1 MTIRNV
7 RILVFILA
15 PITIVGLCIAV
26 IFALGFPPKFYV
38 VVSESMIP
46 TLRTGDAILISTDD
60 ATCST
65 FNCLKVGDII
75 VFEPNSR
82 STDSQPGEILVH
94 RVQAIGLDANN
105 QRVLRTKGDANP
117 NSDNQR
123 VLRTKGDANPNSIE
137 TVDYPITENQYV
149 GKVIYVIPYLGV
161 ILMYFDLLARVFIQP
176 VLYLVIGAVVATVL
190 LLEYQK
196 RINLKINSRKRR
208 SKWANI
214 FKDDP

>member
-1 MTIRNV
+1 MTVRNL

-15 PITIVGLCIAV
+15 PLTIVGFSIAV
-26 IFALGFPPKFYV
+26 IFALGFPSKFYV

-46 TLRTGDAILISTDD
+46 TLRTGDAILISSDD
-60 ATCST
+60 ATCSS

-82 STDSQPGEILVH
+82 PKDSQPGEIIVH
-94 RVQAIGLDANN
+94 RVQAIGLDA
-105 QRVLRTKGDANP
+105 
-117 NSDNQR
+117 DNQR

-137 TVDYPITENQYV
+137 VVDYPITKNQYI

-161 ILMYFDLLARVFIQP
+161 ILMYLDLLAKVFIQP
-176 VLYLVIGAVVATVL
+176 VLYIILGAVVTTVI

-196 RINLKINSRKRR
+196 RWNLRTNSRKRK
-208 SKWANI
+208 SKWANV
-214 FKDDP
+214 FRGDS

>member
-1 MTIRNV
+1 MTVRNV

-15 PITIVGLCIAV
+15 PLTIVGLCIAI

-46 TLRTGDAILISTDD
+46 TLRTGDAILISSDD

-82 STDSQPGEILVH
+82 PKDSQPGEIIVH
-94 RVQAIGLDANN
+94 RVQAIGLDA
-105 QRVLRTKGDANP
+105 
-117 NSDNQR
+117 DNQR

-176 VLYLVIGAVVATVL
+176 VLYIIIGAVVATVL

-196 RINLKINSRKRR
+196 RINLKANSRKRR

-214 FKDDP
+214 FRDDP

>member
-1 MTIRNV
+1 MTVRNV
-7 RILVFILA
+7 RNLVFILA
-15 PITIVGLCIAV
+15 PITIVGLSIAV

-46 TLRTGDAILISTDD
+46 TLRTGDAILISSDD

-82 STDSQPGEILVH
+82 SKDSQPGEIIVH
-94 RVQAIGLDANN
+94 RVQAIGLDA
-105 QRVLRTKGDANP
+105 
-117 NSDNQR
+117 DNQR

-196 RINLKINSRKRR
+196 RWNLKVNSRKRR

-214 FKDDP
+214 FRDDP

>member
-1 MTIRNV
+1 MTVRNV
-7 RILVFILA
+7 RVLVFILA

-82 STDSQPGEILVH
+82 STDSQPGEIIVH
-94 RVQAIGLDANN
+94 RVQAIGLDA
-105 QRVLRTKGDANP
+105 
-117 NSDNQR
+117 DNQR

-196 RINLKINSRKRR
+196 RINLKVNSRKRR

>member
-1 MTIRNV
+1 MTVLNV

-15 PITIVGLCIAV
+15 PLTIVGLCIAV
-26 IFALGFPPKFYV
+26 IFTLGFPPKFYV

-46 TLRTGDAILISTDD
+46 TLRTGDAILISSDD

-82 STDSQPGEILVH
+82 PKDSQPGEIIVH
-94 RVQAIGLDANN
+94 RVQAIGLDA
-105 QRVLRTKGDANP
+105 
-117 NSDNQR
+117 DNQR

-137 TVDYPITENQYV
+137 TVDYLITENQYV

-176 VLYLVIGAVVATVL
+176 VLYIIIGAVVATVL

-196 RINLKINSRKRR
+196 RINLKANSRKRR

-214 FKDDP
+214 FRDDP

>member
-1 MTIRNV
+1 MKARNL
-7 RILVFILA
+7 RILIFILA
-15 PITIVGLCIAV
+15 PLTIVGLCIAV
-26 IFALGFPPKFYV
+26 LFALGFPPKFYV

-46 TLRTGDAILISTDD
+46 TLRTGDAILISSDD
-60 ATCST
+60 ETCSS

-82 STDSQPGEILVH
+82 PKDSQPGEIIVH
-94 RVQAIGLDANN
+94 RVQAIGLDA
-105 QRVLRTKGDANP
+105 
-117 NSDNQR
+117 DNQR

-149 GKVIYVIPYLGV
+149 GKVISIIPYLGV

-176 VLYLVIGAVVATVL
+176 VLYIVIGAVGATVL

-196 RINLKINSRKRR
+196 RLNLKSNSRKRR
-208 SKWANI
+208 SKWNNI
-214 FKDDP
+214 FRGDSN

>member
-1 MTIRNV
+1 MKVRNLK
-7 RILVFILA
+7 ILVFILA
-15 PITIVGLCIAV
+15 PLIIVGVCIAV

-46 TLRTGDAILISTDD
+46 TLRTGDAILISSDD

-82 STDSQPGEILVH
+82 PKDLQPGEIIVH
-94 RVQAIGLDANN
+94 RVQAIGLDA
-105 QRVLRTKGDANP
+105 
-117 NSDNQR
+117 DNQR

-137 TVDYPITENQYV
+137 TTDYPITENQYV

-196 RINLKINSRKRR
+196 RWNLKVNSRKRR

-214 FKDDP
+214 FRDDP

>member
-15 PITIVGLCIAV
+15 PLTIVGSCIAI

-46 TLRTGDAILISTDD
+46 TLRTGDAILISSDD

-82 STDSQPGEILVH
+82 PKDSQPGEIIVH
-94 RVQAIGLDANN
+94 RVQAIGLDA
-105 QRVLRTKGDANP
+105 
-117 NSDNQR
+117 DNQR

-176 VLYLVIGAVVATVL
+176 VLYIIIGAVVATVL

-196 RINLKINSRKRR
+196 RINLKANSRKRR

-214 FKDDP
+214 FRDDP

>member
-15 PITIVGLCIAV
+15 PLTIVGLCIAI

-46 TLRTGDAILISTDD
+46 TLRTGDAILISSDD

-82 STDSQPGEILVH
+82 SKDSQPGEIIVH
-94 RVQAIGLDANN
+94 RVQAIGLDA
-105 QRVLRTKGDANP
+105 
-117 NSDNQR
+117 DNQR

-176 VLYLVIGAVVATVL
+176 VLYIIIGAVVATVL

-196 RINLKINSRKRR
+196 RINLKANSRKRR

-214 FKDDP
+214 FRDDP

>member
-1 MTIRNV
+1 MTVRNV

-15 PITIVGLCIAV
+15 PLTIVGLCIAI

-46 TLRTGDAILISTDD
+46 TLRTGDAILISSDD

-82 STDSQPGEILVH
+82 PKDSQPGEIIVH
-94 RVQAIGLDANN
+94 RVQAIGLDA
-105 QRVLRTKGDANP
+105 
-117 NSDNQR
+117 DNQR

-176 VLYLVIGAVVATVL
+176 VLYIIIGAVAATVL

-196 RINLKINSRKRR
+196 RINLKANSRRR

-214 FKDDP
+214 FRDDP

>member
-1 MTIRNV
+1 MTVRNV

-82 STDSQPGEILVH
+82 STDSQPGEIIVH
-94 RVQAIGLDANN
+94 RVQAIGLDA
-105 QRVLRTKGDANP
+105 
-117 NSDNQR
+117 DNQR

-196 RINLKINSRKRR
+196 RINLKVNSRKRR
-208 SKWANI
+208 SKWANL
-214 FKDDP
+214 FKVDP

>member
-1 MTIRNV
+1 MTVRNI

-15 PITIVGLCIAV
+15 PIIIVGVCIAV

-46 TLRTGDAILISTDD
+46 TLKTGDAILISTDD

-94 RVQAIGLDANN
+94 RVQAIGLDA
-105 QRVLRTKGDANP
+105 
-117 NSDNQR
+117 DNQR

-161 ILMYFDLLARVFIQP
+161 VLMYFDLLARVFIQP

-196 RINLKINSRKRR
+196 RINLKVNSRKHR

>member
-1 MTIRNV
+1 MTVRNV

-15 PITIVGLCIAV
+15 PLTIVGLCIAI

-46 TLRTGDAILISTDD
+46 TLRTGDAILISSDD

-82 STDSQPGEILVH
+82 SKDSQPGEIIVH
-94 RVQAIGLDANN
+94 RVQAIGLDA
-105 QRVLRTKGDANP
+105 
-117 NSDNQR
+117 DNQR

-176 VLYLVIGAVVATVL
+176 VLYIIIGAVVATVL

-196 RINLKINSRKRR
+196 RINLKANSRKRI

-214 FKDDP
+214 FRDDS

>member
-1 MTIRNV
+1 MTVRNV

-15 PITIVGLCIAV
+15 PLTIVGLCIAV

-46 TLRTGDAILISTDD
+46 TLRTGDAIIISSDD
-60 ATCST
+60 ATCSS
-65 FNCLKVGDII
+65 FNCLRVGDII

-82 STDSQPGEILVH
+82 PKDSQPGEIIVH
-94 RVQAIGLDANN
+94 RVQAIGLDADN
-105 QRVLRTKGDANP
+105 QRILRTKGDANP
-117 NSDNQR
+117 NF
-123 VLRTKGDANPNSIE
+123 IE
-137 TVDYPITENQYV
+137 TIDYPITENQYV

-176 VLYLVIGAVVATVL
+176 VLYIIIGAVVATVL

-196 RINLKINSRKRR
+196 RINLKANSRKRI

-214 FKDDP
+214 FRDDS

>member
-117 NSDNQR
+117 NS
-123 VLRTKGDANPNSIE
+123 IE

-196 RINLKINSRKRR
+196 RINLKVNSRKRR
-208 SKWANI
+208 SKWVNI

>member
-15 PITIVGLCIAV
+15 PLTIVGSCIAI

-46 TLRTGDAILISTDD
+46 TLRTGDAILISSDD

-82 STDSQPGEILVH
+82 PKDSQPGEIIVH
-94 RVQAIGLDANN
+94 RVQAIGLDA
-105 QRVLRTKGDANP
+105 
-117 NSDNQR
+117 DNQR

-161 ILMYFDLLARVFIQP
+161 ILMYFD
-176 VLYLVIGAVVATVL
+176 
-190 LLEYQK
+190 
-196 RINLKINSRKRR
+196 
-208 SKWANI
+208 
-214 FKDDP
+214 

>member
-1 MTIRNV
+1 MTVRNV

-15 PITIVGLCIAV
+15 PLTIVGLCIAI

-46 TLRTGDAILISTDD
+46 TLRTGDAILISSDD

-82 STDSQPGEILVH
+82 SKDSQPGEIIVH
-94 RVQAIGLDANN
+94 RVQAIGLDA
-105 QRVLRTKGDANP
+105 
-117 NSDNQR
+117 DNQR

-176 VLYLVIGAVVATVL
+176 VLYIIIGAVVATVL

-196 RINLKINSRKRR
+196 RINLKANSRKRI

-214 FKDDP
+214 FRDGS

>member
-1 MTIRNV
+1 MTVRNV

-15 PITIVGLCIAV
+15 PLTIVGLCIAI

-46 TLRTGDAILISTDD
+46 TLRTGDAILISSDD

-82 STDSQPGEILVH
+82 SKDSQPGEIIVH
-94 RVQAIGLDANN
+94 RVQAIGLDA
-105 QRVLRTKGDANP
+105 
-117 NSDNQR
+117 DNQR

-176 VLYLVIGAVVATVL
+176 VLYIIIGAVVATVL

-196 RINLKINSRKRR
+196 RINLKANSRKRR

-214 FKDDP
+214 FRDDS

>member
-1 MTIRNV
+1 MTVRNL

-15 PITIVGLCIAV
+15 TLTIVGFSIAV
-26 IFALGFPPKFYV
+26 IFALGFPSKFYV

-46 TLRTGDAILISTDD
+46 TLRTGDAILLSSDD

-82 STDSQPGEILVH
+82 PKDSQPGEIIVH
-94 RVQAIGLDANN
+94 RVQAIGLDA
-105 QRVLRTKGDANP
+105 
-117 NSDNQR
+117 DNQR

-137 TVDYPITENQYV
+137 VVDYPITKNQYI
-149 GKVIYVIPYLGV
+149 GKVVYVIPYLGV
-161 ILMYFDLLARVFIQP
+161 ILMYLDLLAKVFIQP
-176 VLYLVIGAVVATVL
+176 VLYIILGAVVATVI

-196 RINLKINSRKRR
+196 RWNLRANSRKRK
-208 SKWANI
+208 SKWASV
-214 FKDDP
+214 FRGDS

>member
-15 PITIVGLCIAV
+15 PLTIVGSCIA
-26 IFALGFPPKFYV
+26 IILALGFPPKFYV

-46 TLRTGDAILISTDD
+46 TLRTGDAILISSDD

-82 STDSQPGEILVH
+82 PKDSQPGEIIVH
-94 RVQAIGLDANN
+94 RVQAIGLDA
-105 QRVLRTKGDANP
+105 
-117 NSDNQR
+117 DNQR

-176 VLYLVIGAVVATVL
+176 VLYIIIGAVVATVL

-196 RINLKINSRKRR
+196 RINLKANSRKRR

-214 FKDDP
+214 FRDDP

>member
-1 MTIRNV
+1 MKVRNLK
-7 RILVFILA
+7 ILIFILA
-15 PITIVGLCIAV
+15 PLIIVGVCIAV
-26 IFALGFPPKFYV
+26 LFALGFPPKFYV

-46 TLRTGDAILISTDD
+46 TLRTGDAILISSDD

-82 STDSQPGEILVH
+82 PKDLQPGEIIVH
-94 RVQAIGLDANN
+94 RVQAIGLDA
-105 QRVLRTKGDANP
+105 
-117 NSDNQR
+117 DNQR

-137 TVDYPITENQYV
+137 TTDYPITENQYV

-196 RINLKINSRKRR
+196 RWNLKVNSRKRR

-214 FKDDP
+214 FRDDP

>member
-1 MTIRNV
+1 MKVRNLK
-7 RILVFILA
+7 ILIFILA
-15 PITIVGLCIAV
+15 PLLIVGVCIAV
-26 IFALGFPPKFYV
+26 LFALGFPPKFYV

-46 TLRTGDAILISTDD
+46 TLRTGDAILISSDN

-82 STDSQPGEILVH
+82 PKDSQPWEIIVH
-94 RVQAIGLDANN
+94 RVQAIGLDA
-105 QRVLRTKGDANP
+105 
-117 NSDNQR
+117 DNQR

-176 VLYLVIGAVVATVL
+176 VLYIIIGAVVAAVL

-196 RINLKINSRKRR
+196 RINLKANSRKRR

-214 FKDDP
+214 FRDDP

>member
-117 NSDNQR
+117 NS
-123 VLRTKGDANPNSIE
+123 IE

-196 RINLKINSRKRR
+196 RINLKVNSRKRR

>member
-1 MTIRNV
+1 MSTLMAVHRIKTLV
-7 RILVFILA
+7 LILVPL
-15 PITIVGLCIAV
+15 TIVGLCISV
-26 IFALGFPPKFYV
+26 IFALGLPSKFYV

-46 TLRTGDAILISTDD
+46 TLRTGDAVLISNEN
-60 ATCST
+60 ATCSS

-75 VFEPNSR
+75 VFEPSTQKENSK
-82 STDSQPGEILVH
+82 SGKIIVH
-94 RVQAIGLDANN
+94 RIQAISLDADN
-105 QRVLRTKGDANP
+105 QRILRTKGD
-117 NSDNQR
+117 S
-123 VLRTKGDANPNSIE
+123 NPNSIE

-176 VLYLVIGAVVATVL
+176 VLYIIIGAVVTTVL

-196 RINLKINSRKRR
+196 RINLKANSRKRR

-214 FKDDP
+214 FRDDP

>member
-15 PITIVGLCIAV
+15 PLTIVGSCIAI

-46 TLRTGDAILISTDD
+46 TLRTGDAILISSDD

-82 STDSQPGEILVH
+82 PKDSQPGEIIVH
-94 RVQAIGLDANN
+94 RVQAIGLDA
-105 QRVLRTKGDANP
+105 
-117 NSDNQR
+117 DNQR

-176 VLYLVIGAVVATVL
+176 VLYIIIGAVVATVL

-196 RINLKINSRKRR
+196 RINLKANSRKRS

-214 FKDDP
+214 FRDDP

>member
-1 MTIRNV
+1 MTVRNV

-82 STDSQPGEILVH
+82 STDSQPGEIIVH
-94 RVQAIGLDANN
+94 RVQAIGLDA
-105 QRVLRTKGDANP
+105 
-117 NSDNQR
+117 DNQR

-161 ILMYFDLLARVFIQP
+161 VLMYFDLLARVFIQP

>member
-1 MTIRNV
+1 MTVRNV

-46 TLRTGDAILISTDD
+46 TLRTGDAILISSDD
-60 ATCST
+60 ATCSS
-65 FNCLKVGDII
+65 FDCLKVGDII
-75 VFEPNSR
+75 VFEPNTR
-82 STDSQPGEILVH
+82 AKDSQPGEIIVH
-94 RVQAIGLDANN
+94 RVQGIGLDA
-105 QRVLRTKGDANP
+105 
-117 NSDNQR
+117 DNQR

-161 ILMYFDLLARVFIQP
+161 ILMYLDLLARVFIQP
-176 VLYLVIGAVVATVL
+176 VLYIIIGAVVATAL

-196 RINLKINSRKRR
+196 RLNLKANSGKGR

-214 FKDDP
+214 FRDGP

>member
-1 MTIRNV
+1 MTVRNV

-117 NSDNQR
+117 NS
-123 VLRTKGDANPNSIE
+123 IE

-196 RINLKINSRKRR
+196 RINLKVNSRKRR
-208 SKWANI
+208 SKWVNI

>member
-1 MTIRNV
+1 MTVRNV

-46 TLRTGDAILISTDD
+46 TLRTGDTILIGTDD

-82 STDSQPGEILVH
+82 STDSQPGEIIVH
-94 RVQAIGLDANN
+94 RVQAIGLDA
-105 QRVLRTKGDANP
+105 
-117 NSDNQR
+117 DNQR

-196 RINLKINSRKRR
+196 RINLKVNSRKRR
-208 SKWANI
+208 SKWANL
-214 FKDDP
+214 FKVDP

>member
-1 MTIRNV
+1 MTVRNV

-15 PITIVGLCIAV
+15 PLTIVGLCIAI

-46 TLRTGDAILISTDD
+46 TLRTGDAILISSDD

-82 STDSQPGEILVH
+82 SKDSQPGEIIVH
-94 RVQAIGLDANN
+94 RVQAIGIDA
-105 QRVLRTKGDANP
+105 
-117 NSDNQR
+117 DNQR

-176 VLYLVIGAVVATVL
+176 VLYIIIGAVVATVL

-196 RINLKINSRKRR
+196 RINLKANSRKRR

-214 FKDDP
+214 FRDDP

>member
-7 RILVFILA
+7 RILVFTLA
-15 PITIVGLCIAV
+15 PLTIVGLSIVV
-26 IFALGFPPKFYV
+26 IFALGLPPEFYV

-46 TLRTGDAILISTDD
+46 SLRTGDAILISSDD

-82 STDSQPGEILVH
+82 PKDSQPGEIIVH
-94 RVQAIGLDANN
+94 RVQAIGLDA
-105 QRVLRTKGDANP
+105 
-117 NSDNQR
+117 DNQR
-123 VLRTKGDANPNSIE
+123 VLRTKGDANPNSLE

-196 RINLKINSRKRR
+196 RINLKANSRKRR

-214 FKDDP
+214 FRDDP

>member
-1 MTIRNV
+1 
-7 RILVFILA
+7 
-15 PITIVGLCIAV
+15 
-26 IFALGFPPKFYV
+26 
-38 VVSESMIP
+38 MIP

-65 FNCLKVGDII
+65 FDCLKVGDII

-82 STDSQPGEILVH
+82 STDSQPGEIIVH
-94 RVQAIGLDANN
+94 RVQAIGLDA
-105 QRVLRTKGDANP
+105 
-117 NSDNQR
+117 DNQR

-196 RINLKINSRKRR
+196 RINLKVNSRKRR

>member
-1 MTIRNV
+1 MSVRNV

-15 PITIVGLCIAV
+15 PLTIVGVCIAV

-46 TLRTGDAILISTDD
+46 TLRTGDAILISSDD

-82 STDSQPGEILVH
+82 PKDSQRGEIIVH
-94 RVQAIGLDANN
+94 RVQAIGLDA
-105 QRVLRTKGDANP
+105 
-117 NSDNQR
+117 DNQR

-176 VLYLVIGAVVATVL
+176 VLYIIIGAVVTTVL
-190 LLEYQK
+190 LLEYQN
-196 RINLKINSRKRR
+196 RINLKANSRKRR

-214 FKDDP
+214 FRDDP